1 MHFCAFGHPVGGTR
15 LQRPYEAD
23 SRLLM
28 ILGTAAPRHRLG
40 SRTSDASGSSDHPR
54 RGPGWGGGVAPTGCD
69 VSRILALSHNTSAD
83 PPESGCGP
91 RKLSTHRHTQELPA
105 QPPNSCNMRSLV
117 APRSHQGGGNMSG
130 RLLEDGDRCFQGET
144 PREKRSSPFPST
156 VFCSPNLRIR
166 CFEHTMVAD
175 TTEETKT
182 R

>member
-23 SRLLM
+23 SHLLV

-83 PPESGCGP
+83 PPESGRGP

-105 QPPNSCNMRSLV
+105 QPLNSC
-117 APRSHQGGGNMSG
+117 GMSG
-130 RLLEDGDRCFQGET
+130 RLLEDGDPCFQGET

-166 CFEHTMVAD
+166 CFEHSMVAD